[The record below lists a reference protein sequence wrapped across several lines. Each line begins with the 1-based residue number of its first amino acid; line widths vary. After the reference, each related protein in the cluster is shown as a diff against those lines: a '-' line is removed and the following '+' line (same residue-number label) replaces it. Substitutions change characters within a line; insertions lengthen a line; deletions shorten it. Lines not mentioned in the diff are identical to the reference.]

1 MVSTTTINAVSGGIT
16 NNTPDV
22 SANPAE
28 SKNSLAI
35 NISLKLILIL
45 ILLFLLIFFKLI
57 IYSPDPENVAS
68 TSSSIPLTPSSSDS
82 TVLTT
87 SNSIDGKLKMIHT
100 HTYENIQKQQR

>member
-1 MVSTTTINAVSGGIT
+1 MVSTTTINAVSSGIT

-28 SKNSLAI
+28 SKNSLTN
-35 NISLKLILIL
+35 NIF
-45 ILLFLLIFFKLI
+45 FLLIFFKLI
-57 IYSPDPENVAS
+57 IYSPYLDQENVAS
-68 TSSSIPLTPSSSDS
+68 TSSSIPLTPSSSDT

-100 HTYENIQKQQR
+100 HTYENLQKQQR

>member
-35 NISLKLILIL
+35 NISLKLIL
-45 ILLFLLIFFKLI
+45 LFLLIFFKLI
-57 IYSPDPENVAS
+57 IYSPDPENIAS

-100 HTYENIQKQQR
+100 LTCALFLKKL